1 MEFEMSERAKEARRE
16 YKRRWRQAHREQT
29 AFYEAKFFERFADF
43 LEAEAKTNA
52 ESTAINK
59 YKKRFMICLLVIY
72 SLI

>member
-1 MEFEMSERAKEARRE
+1 MEFQMSERAKEARRE

-52 ESTAINK
+52 EK
-59 YKKRFMICLLVIY
+59 YKDGDPDGLHRDGN
-72 SLI
+72 